1 MNGKE
6 AAGMYGEDIT
16 IFENK
21 AGKSIE
27 VKEEKSV
34 GMYAKATGTNT
45 LQLKMMVK

>member
-16 IFENK
+16 KFENK

-27 VKEEKSV
+27 VKKE
-34 GMYAKATGTNT
+34 
-45 LQLKMMVK
+45 